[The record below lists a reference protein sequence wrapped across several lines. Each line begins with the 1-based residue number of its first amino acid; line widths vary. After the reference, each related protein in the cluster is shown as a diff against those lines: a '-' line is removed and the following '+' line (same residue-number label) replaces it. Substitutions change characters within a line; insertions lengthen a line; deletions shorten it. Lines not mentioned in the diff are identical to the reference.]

1 MRRRRFRGLRYQE
14 GEGPRRV
21 CSRLRE
27 LCRRWLEPQH
37 RSKEQI
43 LELVVLEQF
52 LAILPREM
60 QSGQWGRSVET
71 CAEAVTLAEGLHL
84 GQEEEEK
91 LQVTVC
97 VKVKEVDSW
106 LQQPKAHHRDVP
118 LPEAGQR
125 ETPGPQDELPLVPK
139 EELLSS
145 QESDSPKTEET
156 WEWSAGGSSSGW
168 CPRQGPFPGA
178 AAAGTLSKAD
188 EPPPEKE
195 PVNLV
200 LLRMFPRRSGE
211 KDFLAREPSQLQ
223 KGQGRPP
230 QQRESVIVRKLEEAF
245 EDVAVYFTRKE
256 WELLEDG
263 DKVLYQDQMLRN
275 YHTLVS
281 LGYQGPTPELI
292 CRIQLKEV
300 EIWVWNDEDPGES
313 SWSEDLSPGGTEV
326 GQGQGEGG
334 ASCRGWQCHKVLTGR
349 LRQWWYE
356 AGHGAAAAH
365 LQPAQAGARALSR
378 EEVQPT
384 ENGPPNLELLRM
396 PWGDPLPWSLWAQ
409 ELSQQQRSWGRPQKQ
424 RENMAMTKGLFP
436 VACESGAKSK
446 SLRKGLEE
454 LSDLKSHIS
463 NLHLQERLHPNQGGG
478 EVLGGMQGLTTSC
491 KERAHPCSEHGK
503 LADWQSCL
511 PIHKPVHPCTK
522 CRKSFSD
529 PSNLA
534 THHKIHL
541 GEKPHSCMECRKSFA
556 RLSDLVKH
564 QRTHTGEKPYCCTSC
579 GKSFSQSSH
588 LAQHW
593 HVHSGE
599 KPHSCTECGK
609 SFSQASNLARHRL
622 QHTGERL
629 HHCLECGKSFK
640 HSSTLVQHQ
649 RIHSGERPYH
659 CTKCGKR
666 FSSSSTLAQHQR
678 IHSGEKPYCCTECGK
693 SFSQASALAQHQ
705 RIHSGDKPYHCTE
718 CGKSF
723 SSSSNLDK
731 HQRIHSGEKPY
742 HCTMCGKSFSRSSNL
757 TLHQRI
763 HSGERPFRCTDYRKG
778 FGHQEHLAQHQLIH
792 MQKP

>member
-1 MRRRRFRGLRYQE
+1 MVAPPCPARRGLAHVPALTPSVPGRHEE
-14 GEGPRRV
+14 GA
-21 CSRLRE
+21 L
-27 LCRRWLEPQH
+27 
-37 RSKEQI
+37 
-43 LELVVLEQF
+43 
-52 LAILPREM
+52 
-60 QSGQWGRSVET
+60 
-71 CAEAVTLAEGLHL
+71 
-84 GQEEEEK
+84 
-91 LQVTVC
+91 
-97 VKVKEVDSW
+97 
-106 LQQPKAHHRDVP
+106 
-118 LPEAGQR
+118 
-125 ETPGPQDELPLVPK
+125 
-139 EELLSS
+139 
-145 QESDSPKTEET
+145 
-156 WEWSAGGSSSGW
+156 
-168 CPRQGPFPGA
+168 
-178 AAAGTLSKAD
+178 AGTRSKAD
-188 EPPPEKE
+188 EPPPERE

-200 LLRMFPRRSGE
+200 LLRMLPRRSGE
-211 KDFLAREPSQLQ
+211 KDFLAPEPSQLQ
-223 KGQGRPP
+223 KGQGSPP
-230 QQRESVIVRKLEEAF
+230 RQRDNGIARKLEEAF

-256 WELLEDG
+256 WELLEDE

-281 LGYQGPTPELI
+281 LGYRGPTPELI
-292 CRIQLKEV
+292 CRIQQKEV
-300 EIWVWNDEDPGES
+300 EIWVWSDEDPGES

-326 GQGQGEGG
+326 EQWQGESG
-334 ASCRGWQCHKVLTGR
+334 AGCRGWQCHKVLTAR
-349 LRQWWYE
+349 LRQRWHE

-365 LQPAQAGARALSR
+365 LQPAQGARALSR
-378 EEVQPT
+378 EEVQPP
-384 ENGPPNLELLRM
+384 EDGPPNLELLRTS
-396 PWGDPLPWSLWAQ
+396 WGDPLPWSLWAQ
-409 ELSQQQRSWGRPQKQ
+409 ELGQLQRSWGRSQKQ

-446 SLRKGLEE
+446 SLRSLEFRKGLEE

-463 NLHLQERLHPNQGGG
+463 KLHLQERMHPNQGGG
-478 EVLGGMQGLTTSC
+478 EVLGGMQELTTNC

-511 PIHKPVHPCTK
+511 AIHKPVHPCTK
-522 CRKSFSD
+522 CGKSFTD

-534 THHKIHL
+534 THCKIHS

-564 QRTHTGEKPYCCTSC
+564 QRTHTGEKPYCCTNC

-588 LAQHW
+588 LTQHW

-599 KPHSCTECGK
+599 KPHSCTVCGK

-678 IHSGEKPYCCTECGK
+678 IHSGEKPYCCIECGK

-705 RIHSGDKPYHCTE
+705 RTHSGDKPYHCTE

-742 HCTMCGKSFSRSSNL
+742 HCTMCGKSFSRASHLARHRHIHSGEKPYHCAECGKSFNQSSNL
-757 TLHQRI
+757 TLHQRV

-778 FGHQEHLAQHQLIH
+778 FGHQEHLARHQHIH